1 MNVKHLVHLLNL
13 TDHLS
18 VRGICMQ
25 LRCEREHVK
34 VPGNAMRK
42 LRQVRTAIVI
52 NYARTCRTSSFMH
65 SKMEFKLIDVVV
77 FSTALTLPYI
87 CNPDSNVAVM
97 PHCNVSAIVSVD
109 HAYDQMKA

>member
-1 MNVKHLVHLLNL
+1 
-13 TDHLS
+13 
-18 VRGICMQ
+18 MQ

-42 LRQVRTAIVI
+42 LRQVRTAIAI
-52 NYARTCRTSSFMH
+52 NYARTCRTRSFMH
-65 SKMEFKLIDVVV
+65 YKMAFKLIDVVV

-97 PHCNVSAIVSVD
+97 PHSNVSAIVSVD
-109 HAYDQMKA
+109 PAYYQMKA